1 MLNYRGSKVK
11 KTIAFL
17 IALGLLM
24 VVLFPF
30 IWMLYTAFKP
40 PGTGLIFSLK
50 TGFTLENFKKVLF
63 EYNFLRYFK
72 NSFIVAF
79 FSATFS
85 TLFAAMAAYAFAK
98 KRFFMKDT
106 LFWIFIASMMVPG
119 LLYVIPQFLVV
130 YKLKWMNTY
139 QGMIVPH
146 LANVFGLFILT
157 QFAKEIPD
165 SLLEAARIDG
175 ASDFKIFLFIM
186 LPLMIPIVATVYLL
200 NFQFHWSNFL
210 WQLIV
215 AQTDRMYTVPV
226 GLAMFKNAHQEA
238 YTLEMAAS
246 SLSIIPI
253 AIIFIFA
260 QRYFIE
266 GITQGAVKG

>member
-1 MLNYRGSKVK
+1 MK
-11 KTIAFL
+11 KAIVILLSLSLL
-17 IALGLLM
+17 I
-24 VVLFPF
+24 VVFFPF

-40 PGTGLIFSLK
+40 SGTGLVFSLK
-50 TGFTLENFKKVLF
+50 TAFTLENFKKVLF
-63 EYNFLRYFK
+63 YYNFLKYFK

-79 FSATFS
+79 FSASFS
-85 TLFAAMAAYAFAK
+85 TIFATMAAYAFAK
-98 KRFFMKDT
+98 KNFFLKNT
-106 LFWIFIASMMVPG
+106 LFWGFIASMMVPG
-119 LLYVIPQFLVV
+119 LLYVVPQFLVV
-130 YKLKWMNTY
+130 YKLGWMNSY

-157 QFAKEIPD
+157 QFAKEVPD
-165 SLLEAARIDG
+165 SLIEAARIDG
-175 ASDFKIFLFIM
+175 ASDFRIFTLVMF
-186 LPLMIPIVATVYLL
+186 PLLMPIVATVYLL

-215 AQTDRMYTVPV
+215 AQTDNMYTVPV
-226 GLAMFKNAHQEA
+226 GLAMFKGAHQEA

-253 AIIFIFA
+253 GILFIFA

-266 GITQGAVKG
+266 GITQGAIKG

>member
-1 MLNYRGSKVK
+1 MRKV
-11 KTIAFL
+11 IVV
-17 IALGLLM
+17 IVSVVLLL

-30 IWMLYTAFKP
+30 VWMLYTAFKP
-40 PGTGLIFSLK
+40 PGTGLVFSLK
-50 TGFTLENFKKVLF
+50 TGFTLDNFRKVLF
-63 EYNFLRYFK
+63 EYNFLKYFK

-85 TLFAAMAAYAFAK
+85 TLFASMAAYAFAK
-98 KRFFMKDT
+98 KNFFLKNT
-106 LFWIFIASMMVPG
+106 LFWTFIASMMVPG

-130 YKLKWMNTY
+130 YKLRWMNTY

-157 QFAKEIPD
+157 QFAKEVPD
-165 SLLEAARIDG
+165 SLIEAAKIDG
-175 ASDFKIFLFIM
+175 ASELKIFLFVM

-215 AQTDRMYTVPV
+215 AQTDKMYTVPV
-226 GLAMFKNAHQEA
+226 GLAMFKNAHEEA

-253 AIIFIFA
+253 GILFIFA

>member
-1 MLNYRGSKVK
+1 MK
-11 KTIAFL
+11 KTIVILVSSVLL
-17 IALGLLM
+17 I

-30 IWMLYTAFKP
+30 VWMLYTAFKP

-50 TGFTLENFKKVLF
+50 TGFTLENFRKVLF
-63 EYNFLRYFK
+63 EYNFLKYFK

-79 FSATFS
+79 FAATFS

-98 KRFFMKDT
+98 KRFFLKDA
-106 LFWIFIASMMVPG
+106 LFWTFIASMMVPG

-130 YKLKWMNTY
+130 YRFGWMNTY

-146 LANVFGLFILT
+146 LANVFGLFVLT
-157 QFAKEIPD
+157 QFAREVPD
-165 SLLEAARIDG
+165 ALLEAARIDG
-175 ASDFKIFLFIM
+175 ASDLKIFTSIM
-186 LPLMIPIVATVYLL
+186 LPLMLPIVATVYLL

-215 AQTDRMYTVPV
+215 AQTDKMYTVPV
-226 GLAMFKNAHQEA
+226 GLAMFKNSHQEA

-246 SLSIIPI
+246 SLSIVPI
-253 AIIFIFA
+253 GILFIFA